1 MFVSRLIALA
11 SLGMISGLSL
21 GLTPAFAQQAGSQQA
36 GASINYDGADIRDFV
51 ESVSLRTGRSF
62 VIDPRLQGQVTIFSP
77 PDATLTSD
85 EIWELFLATMQVNG
99 YVVLPI
105 TEGEYKIVP
114 GEQTTRAGGI
124 GTADAGG
131 AIVTR
136 ILRLDNVDA
145 RTAATT
151 LRGLHSERGLVTPV
165 PESNSVVIVDT
176 ASNVDRLVEVARDFD
191 RDTSIVR
198 SIRLESAIAT
208 EVAST
213 LRELLA
219 GAATETR
226 RGNATSVVAVPASN
240 TVIIRGT
247 PADVSRLVPLVEEL
261 DRNGAS
267 QVDLSVVYLNHANA
281 EEIVPLLTTM
291 IETSYGVESVT
302 RKPSIAAHKETNAL
316 IISADPET
324 RRIIQQVVAQL
335 DIRRPQVMIEAIIVE
350 ISDTLARD
358 LGLQY
363 VVGGEDM
370 PFSSTRFNQNSP
382 NLLAGV
388 GAAYLYNN
396 RETQTVT
403 DADNNTTTTTTE
415 LIPGTEELIDAA
427 IGSLLGVNGF
437 SLGGGGVSDD
447 GTLFAAILTAVQN
460 DTQSNILSTP
470 FAVTLDNQTARL
482 SVGQEIPVT
491 TGEAVGNDLENA
503 FRQVE
508 RQEIGVILEVT
519 PQINEGNTVRMQI
532 IQEVSSVNGA
542 LTQANR
548 DFVTNKSVVETT
560 AVAED
565 GEVLILGGLIDDNS
579 QLSESKVPL
588 LGDIPVAGNLFKG
601 TSRTNRKSTLM
612 VFIKPTILRDR
623 RTSEAVTARKYNYA
637 RQQQLLKM
645 DGEVPPI
652 DILIEDFLGAAPA
665 GVSSPVIEE

>member
-11 SLGMISGLSL
+11 SLGMIAGLSL
-21 GLTPAFAQQAGSQQA
+21 APAPANALQAGAQQ
-36 GASINYDGADIRDFV
+36 GASINYDGADIRDFI

-77 PDATLTSD
+77 PDAALTSD

-105 TEGEYKIVP
+105 TDNEYKIVP
-114 GEQTTRAGGI
+114 GDQTTRAGGT
-124 GTADAGG
+124 GPADSGG
-131 AIVTR
+131 EIVTR

-176 ASNVDRLVEVARDFD
+176 ATNVERLVEVARDFD

-198 SIRLESAIAT
+198 SIRLQSAIAT
-208 EVAST
+208 EVATT
-213 LRELLA
+213 LRDLLA

-240 TVIIRGT
+240 TVILRGT
-247 PADVSRLVPLVEEL
+247 PADISRLVPLVEEL

-267 QVDLSVVYLNHANA
+267 QVDLTVVYLNHANA
-281 EEIVPLLTTM
+281 EEIVPLLTEM
-291 IETSYGVESVT
+291 IATSYGSETAT

-316 IISADPET
+316 IISADPDT
-324 RRIIQQVVAQL
+324 RRLIQQVIAQL

-427 IGSLLGVNGF
+427 IGSLLGVSGF
-437 SLGGGGVSDD
+437 SLGGGGVTDD

-588 LGDIPVAGNLFKG
+588 LGDIPIAGNLFKG

-637 RQQQLLKM
+637 RQQQLLKT

-665 GVSSPVIEE
+665 GVTSPVIEE

>member
-11 SLGMISGLSL
+11 SLGMVAGLSL
-21 GLTPAFAQQAGSQQA
+21 APTPVAAQQAV
-36 GASINYDGADIRDFV
+36 ASINYDGADIRDFI

-124 GTADAGG
+124 GTAEAGG

-176 ASNVDRLVEVARDFD
+176 ATNVERLVEVARDFD

-198 SIRLESAIAT
+198 SIRLQSAIAT
-208 EVAST
+208 EVATT
-213 LRELLA
+213 LRDLLA

-291 IETSYGVESVT
+291 IETSYGSEAAT
-302 RKPSIAAHKETNAL
+302 RKPSIVAHKETNAL
-316 IISADPET
+316 IISADPDT

-491 TGEAVGNDLENA
+491 TGEAVGDDLQNA

-532 IQEVSSVNGA
+532 VQEVSSVNGA

-652 DILIEDFLGAAPA
+652 DIVIEDFLGAAPA
-665 GVSSPVIEE
+665 GVTSPVIEE